1 MIIISHNF
9 MLCNRILQFLSA
21 KRKNNLQ
28 KSEKFSDIYIGKG
41 RIFYQPD
48 NIFIIQILGKSNDI
62 RNINSLLFK
71 PL

>member
-1 MIIISHNF
+1 

-28 KSEKFSDIYIGKG
+28 KSEKFYDIYIGKG

-48 NIFIIQILGKSNDI
+48 NRFIIQILGKSNDI

>member
-1 MIIISHNF
+1 

-28 KSEKFSDIYIGKG
+28 KSEKFYDIYIGKG

-48 NIFIIQILGKSNDI
+48 NRFIIQILGKNNDI

>member
-1 MIIISHNF
+1 

-28 KSEKFSDIYIGKG
+28 KSEKFYDIYIGKG

-48 NIFIIQILGKSNDI
+48 NIFIIQILDKSNDI